1 MLSSPMLGVV
11 TGAGDT
17 TDMDGNVDGPL
28 RPADWDSS
36 VSREFDGDPADSGA
50 TPRPGV
56 AVE

>member
-1 MLSSPMLGVV
+1 MLGVV

-17 TDMDGNVDGPL
+17 ADMEWNVDGPL
-28 RPADWDSS
+28 RPAAADWDSS

-50 TPRPGV
+50 TPRPIV